1 MFHDEFFPTNEETLH
16 LMQLDVE
23 GKTVLDPSAGSG
35 SILDY
40 AAKCLAKRTLAI
52 EITDELRQI
61 VKQKHEL
68 IGKDWFDTKEED
80 ISYIDSIVMNPP
92 FSNADKHILH
102 AWKIAPEGCEIVA
115 ICNYNTLL
123 NDFSRTRRELESVI
137 KNYGFSQNLG
147 STFSDAERQ
156 TDVEIGLIKL
166 FKPITSSSFAFDNYF
181 LEEDE
186 IKEKEDN
193 PEGEGIQKF
202 DEVKALVNR
211 YVGCMKQ
218 FDTLKQVTDSI
229 NYQLKQIQSSTID
242 LQLSSNERIMTKES
256 FSKSIQKASWSHI
269 FRKMNIE
276 KYVTSGVMKDVNKYV
291 EIQSN
296 FPFTMK
302 NIYKMFDVIIGTR
315 EQTYNKA
322 LEEAID
328 NFTKHT
334 HENRYEVEGWKTN
347 LGYMLNKKFIV
358 ENMLGGS
365 WSKFAIG
372 FDTYSGRKLNDLT
385 KVLCNLTGRNYSNLL
400 EEEKEIDGVKKTIYH
415 SGDIHNLNTIFD
427 LQPSV
432 WYDYGFFEI
441 KLFKKGTGHFKF
453 KNIDD
458 WYLINQAYGKLKGF
472 TLREK

>member
-35 SILDY
+35 SILNY
-40 AAKCLAKRTLAI
+40 AFKCGAKRTLAI
-52 EITDELRQI
+52 EITDDLRKI
-61 VKQKHEL
+61 VKNDHEL
-68 IGKDWFDTKEED
+68 IGKDFFETKEED
-80 ISYIDSIVMNPP
+80 INYVDSIIMNPP

-102 AWKIAPEGCEIVA
+102 AWRIAPEGCEIVA
-115 ICNYNTLL
+115 ICNYNTIL
-123 NDFSRTRRELESVI
+123 NDYSRTRRELENVI
-137 KNYGFSQNLG
+137 KSYGFSQNLG

-166 FKPITSSSFAFDNYF
+166 FKPIVSSGFNFDNYF
-181 LEEDE
+181 LNEDE
-186 IKEKEDN
+186 VEEKE
-193 PEGEGIQKF
+193 ESHEREGIQKF

-218 FDTLKQVTDSI
+218 FDKLKEVTDSI
-229 NYQLKQIQSSTID
+229 NYQLKQINSSTID

-256 FSKSIQKASWSHI
+256 FSKSIQKASWTHI

-291 EIQSN
+291 EIQIN

-334 HENRYEVEGWKTN
+334 FENRYEVEGWKTN

-358 ENMLGGS
+358 ENMLGNS
-365 WSKFAIG
+365 WNKFSIG
-372 FDTYSGRKLNDLT
+372 YDTYSGRKINDLI
-385 KVLCNLTGRNYSNLL
+385 KVLCNLTGRDYSKLL
-400 EEEKEIDGVKKTIYH
+400 EEEKEIEGVKEIVHH
-415 SGDIHNLNTIFD
+415 SGDIYNLNTIFK
-427 LQPSV
+427 LEPGI

-441 KLFKKGTGHFKF
+441 KLFKKGTGHLKF
-453 KNIDD
+453 KNLDD
-458 WYLINQAYGKLKGF
+458 WHILNQAYGKLKGF